1 MLIKIGEVQLNIAL
15 NYNFKNKTEMLNY
28 ISGISWSSCGIGNI
42 YGQKILFC
50 KDFFSTYFNWDVVLF
65 WGLQVAG
72 WLFFSEFSI
81 SKQFWGV
88 VKVLGKFDF
97 LVATVPSDI
106 WLAEWLEVAE
116 VSVDVASFKFVS
128 LALDVELRC
137 FTLKFMTN

>member
-1 MLIKIGEVQLNIAL
+1 M
-15 NYNFKNKTEMLNY
+15 
-28 ISGISWSSCGIGNI
+28 
-42 YGQKILFC
+42 
-50 KDFFSTYFNWDVVLF
+50 
-65 WGLQVAG
+65 
-72 WLFFSEFSI
+72 
-81 SKQFWGV
+81 
-88 VKVLGKFDF
+88 KVLGKFDF